1 MGAKIRRTLLS
12 WLALSPLLAAS
23 LFPFAVLISS
33 AFKPES
39 EIIEHPARWLPRDP
53 APENFATMW
62 GAVNFGGALVN
73 TVYVCAASVLVC
85 LLLATPLSYAL
96 SRGNFRG
103 MEACRNFLLTTQMIS
118 PMVLV
123 IGLFQL
129 ASRTGLVDSLNILV
143 LIYPGFFLAFAAW
156 MLKSYFDTLPR
167 ELEDAARLEGAGAAR
182 VMADVVLPLAAPALA
197 TAAIVTFINSWNEF
211 VIALT
216 MLRSSDNYTLPIQIF
231 AQVGGRYVVD
241 WHHVMSATLLAT
253 LPVAVMFL
261 LLQKYIARG
270 LTLGAVK

>member
-1 MGAKIRRTLLS
+1 MGAKIRRTVFS

-23 LFPFAVLISS
+23 LFPFAVLVSS
-33 AFKPES
+33 ALKPES
-39 EIIEHPARWLPRDP
+39 EIVEHPPRWLPRNP
-53 APENFATMW
+53 APENFITMW
-62 GAVNFGGALVN
+62 KAVNFGGALAN
-73 TVYVCAASVLVC
+73 TAYVCLASVAVC
-85 LLLATPLSYAL
+85 LLLAAPMSYAL

-103 MEACRNFLLTTQMIS
+103 AAACRNFLLATQMIS

-129 ASRTGLVDSLNILV
+129 ASQVGLVDSLNSLV

-167 ELEDAARLEGAGAAR
+167 ELEDAARVEGAGAAR

-197 TAAIVTFINSWNEF
+197 TAAIFTFINSWNEF
-211 VIALT
+211 VVALT
-216 MLRSSDNYTLPIQIF
+216 MLRDSDNYTLPIQIF

-241 WHHVMSATLLAT
+241 WHHVMAAALLAT